1 MQKTGLLVDFHAL
14 KQVLAV
20 VALFV
25 RGGIKTVR
33 VNETN
38 DAAVAEGT
46 SALMPDDIAFLK
58 GLFLEKLFSWRVQ
71 LEFGALGLE
80 GFQAVAAFFQ
90 GSQFVRMDFHALQG
104 GIPGVVLKNH
114 KHFAATLLAP

>member
-1 MQKTGLLVDFHAL
+1 MVVSSLGVGGDDLHDFAILSLCLKGLVPVRSNLLQKTGLLVDFHAF

-46 SALMPDDIAFLK
+46 SALMPDDIAFLRS
-58 GLFLEKLFSWRVQ
+58 FLEKLF
-71 LEFGALGLE
+71 
-80 GFQAVAAFFQ
+80 
-90 GSQFVRMDFHALQG
+90 
-104 GIPGVVLKNH
+104 
-114 KHFAATLLAP
+114 